1 MSGDAVCSS
10 RHPEI
15 LWAQRPNCV
24 YLTVAL
30 SDVKDEEIDFKSESF
45 HFKGRVD
52 SPTPTNYELKFDFYA
67 EVDPKK
73 AVRQI
78 GDRVITYC
86 VEKKE
91 SSVWPRLLKDSS
103 KQPWLKTDFSRWKDL
118 DDSDSDGEGGFGGFG
133 GAGGNFQDMLSMMGN
148 KDLGEEEEEEED
160 SDDDELPD
168 LEDPAKPKA
177 EESEIPV
184 LLGLCAVCLCINYCT
199 SSHRL
204 VS

>member
-1 MSGDAVCSS
+1 MLGRFLDATLRSFGHSGLIASILQSLFLMSRMRRLTLNPSLFISS
-10 RHPEI
+10 I
-15 LWAQRPNCV
+15 
-24 YLTVAL
+24 
-30 SDVKDEEIDFKSESF
+30 
-45 HFKGRVD
+45 GRVD